1 LKIIPASL
9 KRLDEPLPFYS
20 FLAAHSFLIG
30 LLPFYLPVFLWG
42 HGFQLA
48 DTALLIGATGAAFT
62 VSLKF
67 WQPAVRSLTTRDL
80 LIRTFIIEAL
90 LVCTLLLVTVVT
102 DSATSDSAEPEFT
115 SAALIL
121 FMTLI
126 VGGVSG
132 TYNAWFWT
140 TQRTMFLD
148 MTQASNTGRQYGN
161 FQIFVTVFLKVGIL
175 IGGLLLDSNQGRIG
189 FLLLNLAIITGMIM
203 WYRNALGEEKLKL
216 SDGPNINL
224 KSSFSYRDR
233 CGSFPVFLLDG
244 IFLFLESHFWLL
256 SLFLVV
262 QEDFSSLGL
271 TVIALALFFAVTFYL
286 LKNTIDKLTG
296 NSVYLAATGL
306 YALSWLLRAYVDA
319 EMTRSALLV
328 SLMIITFCSS
338 FFRLAFNK
346 RFFDLARLHNNTD
359 YLLVKSYLSQCV
371 LALFYIAL
379 ALMLYQS
386 NTDGTTYFPAIY
398 AAAALLSFGYAM
410 YRTPKQ

>member
-48 DTALLIGATGAAFT
+48 DITLLIGATGAAFT

-67 WQPAVRSLTTRDL
+67 WQPAVKALTTRDL

-102 DSATSDSAEPEFT
+102 DSVVTDPANPEPNSAVLT
-115 SAALIL
+115 LLMAL
-121 FMTLI
+121 F

-175 IGGLLLDSNQGRIG
+175 IGGLLLDSDQGRIG
-189 FLLLNLAIITGMIM
+189 FLLLNLAIIIGMIL
-203 WYRNALGEEKLKL
+203 WYRNVLGDEKLKL
-216 SDGPNINL
+216 SDGPNISL
-224 KSSFSYRDR
+224 QSSFNYRDR
-233 CGSFPVFLLDG
+233 CKSFPVFLLDG

-262 QEDFSSLGL
+262 REDFSSLGL
-271 TVIALALFFAVTFYL
+271 TVIALGIFFAITFYL

-296 NSVYLAATGL
+296 NSVYLVATGL
-306 YALSWLLRAYVDA
+306 YALSWLLRAYVDT
-319 EMTRSALLV
+319 EMTRVALLV

-346 RFFDLARLHNNTD
+346 RFFDLARQHNNTD

-371 LALFYIAL
+371 LALLYGVL
-379 ALMLYQS
+379 AFALYQT
-386 NTDGTTYFPAIY
+386 NTDGTAHFSTIY
-398 AAAALLSFGYAM
+398 VAAALLSIGYAM
-410 YRTPKQ
+410 YRAPEQ